1 MRFFAIFRLSNEVTI
16 DIFAGIQYNRKKNDT
31 GGGFLDC
38 KQFWAHMEGKR
49 IALCG
54 IGVSNT
60 PLILDFLK
68 KGARVYA
75 CDRRT
80 REQIGALADEIEAAG
95 AELRLGE
102 DYLDNLE
109 VDIIF
114 RTPGMRFHLPQLSA
128 ARKKGI
134 AVTSE
139 MEVFFDLCPATIFAV
154 TGSDGK
160 TTTTT
165 LIAKMLEAEGKTVH
179 LGGNIGRPLLPELDS
194 IKPEDS
200 VVAELSS
207 FQLISM
213 RKSPDVAVVTNV
225 APNHLDI
232 HKDMDEYV
240 EAKRNIL
247 LHQNAFSRT
256 VLNYDNEITASFR
269 KDVRGQLL
277 GFSMTQPVKTG
288 AWLDGAGMLHMS
300 YRGIDVPLLHR
311 SEIRLLGDHNVA
323 NYLAAI
329 SAVWGYV
336 SADTIRSV
344 AREFTG
350 VEHRIELVREVD
362 GVKYYNDSIASSPSR
377 TIAGLKAF
385 DQKVILL
392 AGGYDKHLSFDPLAP
407 YLCERVKLLLLTGP
421 TADAIEASVRALP
434 EYDGHNPEIIRT
446 ASLAESVAIAHERAV
461 PGDIVTLSPACA
473 SFDAFPNFAARGDY
487 FKKLV
492 NDF

>member
-1 MRFFAIFRLSNEVTI
+1 MDCIQFFKQIK
-16 DIFAGIQYNRKKNDT
+16 GKK
-31 GGGFLDC
+31 
-38 KQFWAHMEGKR
+38 
-49 IALCG
+49 IAMCG

-60 PLILDFLK
+60 PLILNFLN
-68 KGARVYA
+68 KGAKVYA

-80 REQIGALADEIEAAG
+80 KEMIGEVADQLEKAG
-95 AELRLGE
+95 AELRLG
-102 DYLDNLE
+102 DGYLDNLE

-114 RTPGMRFHLPQLSA
+114 RTPGMSFNLPELEA

-165 LIAKMLEAEGKTVH
+165 LIAKMLEAEGKRVFV
-179 LGGNIGRPLLPELDS
+179 GGNIGKPLLPEIENITSD
-194 IKPEDS
+194 DF
-200 VVAELSS
+200 VVVELSS

-225 APNHLDI
+225 APNHLDV

-240 EAKRNIL
+240 EAKKNVI

-256 VLNYDNEITASFR
+256 VLNDDNDITSSF
-269 KDVRGQLL
+269 KPFVRGQSLS
-277 GFSMTQPVKTG
+277 FSMENKLANG
-288 AWLDGAGMLHMS
+288 AWCDSSGTIHMS
-300 YRGIDVPLLHR
+300 YRGIDAPIMHR
-311 SEIRLLGDHNVA
+311 DEIAILGDHNVE

-336 SADTIRSV
+336 GIDSIKKV
-344 AREFTG
+344 AHEFMG
-350 VEHRIELVREVD
+350 VEHRIEFVREVN

-385 DQKVILL
+385 KQKVWLI
-392 AGGYDKHLSFDPLAP
+392 AGGYDKHIP
-407 YLCERVKLLLLTGP
+407 YEPMVPYVLEKVEKLLLCGA
-421 TADAIEASVRALP
+421 TAEKIEVAVRKDKN
-434 EYDGHNPEIIRT
+434 YNGTPEIIRV
-446 ASLAESVAIAHERAV
+446 ENIAQAV
-461 PGDIVTLSPACA
+461 DYANKNAKSGDVVTLSPASA
-473 SFDAFPNFAARGDY
+473 SFDCFPNFVARGNH
-487 FKKLV
+487 FKELVQKL
-492 NDF
+492 